1 VKAWNYHNEIASKRQ
16 LWTKDALICL
26 KEFVKFRG
34 AVTCSACDPKNEG
47 IYAESLHVN
56 TESAKPMLKACVL
69 WFQSFKYLVRMSK
82 YTFEYAIHVTGS
94 KMRQKEREYM
104 MENRETDLVGCE
116 AAEKEART
124 LVTPKSETK
133 RVLQA
138 VTPTPSKTPETP
150 TPSKTPETP
159 TPSKTPE
166 TTQVTV
172 DNWTAWIDAPFKPY
186 QDWKVVADADCA
198 KNELVRLFVSD
209 MLGYSIPEFLV
220 KNMKPVFVGYYGSMV
235 AGATAFAI
243 EQYIGFEGDILP
255 SKSVDL
261 NRILQAT
268 TPVTPAATT
277 PVTPAAATPKVF
289 PPTWI
294 ISEKGLKLDAY
305 KNSGIKQITALEGR
319 NQKDLAQSSL

>member
-1 VKAWNYHNEIASKRQ
+1 
-16 LWTKDALICL
+16 
-26 KEFVKFRG
+26 
-34 AVTCSACDPKNEG
+34 
-47 IYAESLHVN
+47 
-56 TESAKPMLKACVL
+56 
-69 WFQSFKYLVRMSK
+69 MSK

-94 KMRQKEREYM
+94 KMHREERDYM
-104 MENRETDLVGCE
+104 MDDRLMDLVGCE
-116 AAEKEART
+116 AAEKESRT

-186 QDWKVVADADCA
+186 QDWKVVADANCA
-198 KNELVRLFVSD
+198 KNKLVDEFIHDL
-209 MLGYSIPEFLV
+209 LGYSMPEFLV
-220 KNMKPVFVGYYGSMV
+220 KNMKPVWVGYYGTMV

-255 SKSVDL
+255 SKSGDL

-277 PVTPAAATPKVF
+277 PVTPAAKTPKVYS
-289 PPTWI
+289 PTWI
-294 ISEKGLKLDAY
+294 ISDKGLKLDAY
-305 KNSGIKQITALEGR
+305 KNSGVKKITALEPQ
-319 NQKDLAQSSL
+319 NQKDIAQSSL

>member
-1 VKAWNYHNEIASKRQ
+1 LGKTGRSLFVKAWNYHNEVASKRQ

-26 KEFVKFRG
+26 REFVKFKG
-34 AVTCSACDPKNEG
+34 AAVCSACDPKNEK
-47 IYAESLHVN
+47 IYAESLHIN

-69 WFQSFKYLVRMSK
+69 WIQSFKYLKRMSK

-94 KMRQKEREYM
+94 KMHREERDYM
-104 MENRETDLVGCE
+104 MDDRLMDLVGCE
-116 AAEKEART
+116 AAEKESRT

-186 QDWKVVADADCA
+186 QDWKVVADADCG
-198 KNELVRLFVSD
+198 KNKFIKDFISD
-209 MLGYSIPEFLV
+209 LLGHTIPVFLV
-220 KNMKPVFVGYYGSMV
+220 KNLKSIWVGYYGSMV
-235 AGATAFAI
+235 SGATNYAS
-243 EQYIGFEGDILP
+243 EQYVG
-255 SKSVDL
+255 
-261 NRILQAT
+261 
-268 TPVTPAATT
+268 
-277 PVTPAAATPKVF
+277 
-289 PPTWI
+289 
-294 ISEKGLKLDAY
+294 Y
-305 KNSGIKQITALEGR
+305 
-319 NQKDLAQSSL
+319 